1 MTDKF
6 PPEQEGSDGQPPPE
20 PAGAKPD
27 TSELTDDL
35 PTTAGVG
42 QVPVA
47 RTGWVAPLALILA
60 VGGGGL
66 SAYTWY
72 ATHVA
77 GQLEIGRELGRVDG
91 VARDVDRLTTHQ
103 IEASEA
109 VATLRRQ
116 GEDGQRILRAEI
128 DTAGSKL
135 RTELQALAEAQATER
150 TQRQKELESLADIVA
165 KTRSEMGVARDDWLL
180 QEVAHLL
187 LLANQRLA
195 LTGDVVLAQKALA
208 LADDRLK
215 ALAGPQILKIRRAL
229 SEEQAHLGQIT
240 PVDVAG
246 MSLVLTALAQSVG
259 DLPLKGDSDRPQWPD
274 SGDSAQNGA
283 PDKSADDADGES
295 AVRTFSRKVL
305 ADLGDLVRVRRVD
318 ETRPPQLDTAAR
330 FLAYE
335 NLRLQLVGAQWALLR
350 REAGVFQ
357 ENLKQA
363 RLWLGDYFQ
372 TDTAVQHFEA
382 QIAELQ
388 QVKVALN
395 FPDIS
400 GSLALL
406 RAEIQRRDSI
416 Q

>member
-1 MTDKF
+1 VTDKF
-6 PPEQEGSDGQPPPE
+6 PPEQEGSDAQPPAE
-20 PAGAKPD
+20 PIDAKSD
-27 TSELTDDL
+27 ASELADDS
-35 PTTAGVG
+35 PTTSGVG
-42 QVPVA
+42 QIRVA
-47 RTGWVAPLALILA
+47 RMGWVAPLALILA
-60 VGGGGL
+60 VGGAAL

-77 GQLEIGRELGRVDG
+77 GQLEIGRELGRLDG
-91 VARDVDRLTTHQ
+91 VARDVDRLVTHQ
-103 IEASEA
+103 GQVREA

-116 GEDGQRILRAEI
+116 GEDDRNALR
-128 DTAGSKL
+128 S
-135 RTELQALAEAQATER
+135 ELQALTQAQAAER
-150 TQRQKELESLADIVA
+150 AQRQKELESLAGIVA
-165 KTRSEMGVARDDWLL
+165 KNRSEMGVARDDWLL

-215 ALAGPQILKIRRAL
+215 ALAGPQILKIRRVL
-229 SEEQAHLGQIT
+229 SQEQEHLGQMT

-246 MSLVLTALAQSVG
+246 ISLVLAALAESVG
-259 DLPLKGDSDRPQWPD
+259 DLPLKGDSDRPQWSD
-274 SGDSAQNGA
+274 SGDSAQSSV
-283 PDKSADDADGES
+283 PDKPADDADSES
-295 AVRTFSRKVL
+295 AVRAFSRKVL
-305 ADLGDLVRVRRVD
+305 SDLGDLVRVRRVD
-318 ETRPPQLDTAAR
+318 ETRPPKLDTAAR

-335 NLRLQLVGAQWALLR
+335 NLRLQLVGAQLALLR
-350 REAGVFQ
+350 RDAGVFQ

-363 RLWLGDYFQ
+363 RIWLGDYFE
-372 TDTAVQHFEA
+372 TGTPVQHFDT
-382 QIAELQ
+382 QVAELQ
-388 QVKVALN
+388 QSKVALS

>member
-6 PPEQEGSDGQPPPE
+6 PPEQEGSDAQPPAE
-20 PAGAKPD
+20 PIDAKSD
-27 TSELTDDL
+27 ASELADDS
-35 PTTAGVG
+35 PTTSGVG
-42 QVPVA
+42 QIPVA
-47 RTGWVAPLALILA
+47 HTGWVAPLALILA
-60 VGGGGL
+60 VGGGAL

-77 GQLEIGRELGRVDG
+77 GQLEIGRELGRLDG
-91 VARDVDRLTTHQ
+91 VARDVDRLVTHQ
-103 IEASEA
+103 SQVSEA

-116 GEDGQRILRAEI
+116 GEDDRNALR
-128 DTAGSKL
+128 S
-135 RTELQALAEAQATER
+135 ELQALTQAQAAER
-150 TQRQKELESLADIVA
+150 AQRQKELESLAGIVA
-165 KTRSEMGVARDDWLL
+165 KNRSEMGVARDDWLL

-215 ALAGPQILKIRRAL
+215 ALAGPQILKIRRVL
-229 SEEQAHLGQIT
+229 SQEQEHLGQMT

-246 MSLVLTALAQSVG
+246 ISLVLAALAESVG
-259 DLPLKGDSDRPQWPD
+259 DLPLKGDSDRPQWSD
-274 SGDSAQNGA
+274 SGDSAQSSV
-283 PDKSADDADGES
+283 PDKPADDADSES
-295 AVRTFSRKVL
+295 AVRAFSRKVL
-305 ADLGDLVRVRRVD
+305 SDLGGLVRVRRVD
-318 ETRPPQLDTAAR
+318 ETRPPKLDTAAR

-335 NLRLQLVGAQWALLR
+335 NLRLQLVGAQLALLR
-350 REAGVFQ
+350 RDAGVFQ

-363 RLWLGDYFQ
+363 RIWLGDYFE
-372 TDTAVQHFEA
+372 TGTPVQHFDT
-382 QIAELQ
+382 QVAELQ
-388 QVKVALN
+388 QSKVALS

>member
-6 PPEQEGSDGQPPPE
+6 PPEQEGSDAQPPAE
-20 PAGAKPD
+20 PIDAKSD
-27 TSELTDDL
+27 ASELADDS
-35 PTTAGVG
+35 PTTSGVG

-47 RTGWVAPLALILA
+47 RMGWVAPLALILA
-60 VGGGGL
+60 VGGGAL

-77 GQLEIGRELGRVDG
+77 GQLEIGRELGRLDG
-91 VARDVDRLTTHQ
+91 VARDVDRLVTHQ
-103 IEASEA
+103 SQVSEA

-116 GEDGQRILRAEI
+116 GEDDRNALRS
-128 DTAGSKL
+128 D
-135 RTELQALAEAQATER
+135 LQALTQAQATER
-150 TQRQKELESLADIVA
+150 AQRQKELESLAGIVA
-165 KTRSEMGVARDDWLL
+165 KNRSEMGVARDDWLL

-215 ALAGPQILKIRRAL
+215 ALAGPQILKIRRVL
-229 SEEQAHLGQIT
+229 SQEQEHLGQMT

-246 MSLVLTALAQSVG
+246 ISLVLAALAESVG
-259 DLPLKGDSDRPQWPD
+259 DLPLKGDSDRPQWSD
-274 SGDSAQNGA
+274 SGDSAQSSV
-283 PDKSADDADGES
+283 PDKPADDADGES
-295 AVRTFSRKVL
+295 AVRAFSRKVL
-305 ADLGDLVRVRRVD
+305 SDLGDLVRVRRVD
-318 ETRPPQLDTAAR
+318 ETRPPKLDTAAR

-335 NLRLQLVGAQWALLR
+335 NLRLQLVGAQLALLR
-350 REAGVFQ
+350 RDAGIFQ

-363 RLWLGDYFQ
+363 RIWLGDYFE
-372 TDTAVQHFEA
+372 TGTPVQHFDT
-382 QIAELQ
+382 QVAELQ
-388 QVKVALN
+388 QAKVALS

-400 GSLALL
+400 GSLTLL

>member
-6 PPEQEGSDGQPPPE
+6 PPEQEGSDAQPPAE
-20 PAGAKPD
+20 PIDAKPGA
-27 TSELTDDL
+27 SELADDS
-35 PTTAGVG
+35 PTTSAVG

-47 RTGWVAPLALILA
+47 RMGWVAPLALILA
-60 VGGGGL
+60 VGGGAL

-77 GQLEIGRELGRVDG
+77 GQLEIGRELGRLDG
-91 VARDVDRLTTHQ
+91 VARDVDRLVTHQ
-103 IEASEA
+103 IEVSEA

-116 GEDGQRILRAEI
+116 GEDDRHALR
-128 DTAGSKL
+128 S
-135 RTELQALAEAQATER
+135 ELQVLTQAQATER
-150 TQRQKELESLADIVA
+150 AQRQKELESLAGLVA
-165 KTRSEMGVARDDWLL
+165 KNRSEMGVARDDWLL

-215 ALAGPQILKIRRAL
+215 ALAGPQILKIRRVLAQ
-229 SEEQAHLGQIT
+229 EQEHLGQMT

-246 MSLVLTALAQSVG
+246 ISLVLAALAESVG
-259 DLPLKGDSDRPQWPD
+259 DLPLKGDSDRPQWSD
-274 SGDSAQNGA
+274 SGDSAQSSV
-283 PDKSADDADGES
+283 PDKPADDADGES
-295 AVRTFSRKVL
+295 AVRAFSRKVL
-305 ADLGDLVRVRRVD
+305 SDLGDLVRVRRVD
-318 ETRPPQLDTAAR
+318 ETRPPKLDTAAR

-335 NLRLQLVGAQWALLR
+335 NLRLQLVGAQLALLR
-350 REAGVFQ
+350 RDAGVFQ

-363 RLWLGDYFQ
+363 RIWLGDYFE
-372 TDTAVQHFEA
+372 TGTPVQHFDT
-382 QIAELQ
+382 QVAELQ
-388 QVKVALN
+388 QAKVALS

-400 GSLALL
+400 GSLPLL
-406 RAEIQRRDSI
+406 RSEIQRRDSI

>member
-6 PPEQEGSDGQPPPE
+6 PPEQEGSDAQPPAE
-20 PAGAKPD
+20 PIDAKSD
-27 TSELTDDL
+27 ASELADDS
-35 PTTAGVG
+35 PTTSGVG
-42 QVPVA
+42 QIPVA
-47 RTGWVAPLALILA
+47 HTGWVAPLALILA
-60 VGGGGL
+60 VSGGAL

-77 GQLEIGRELGRVDG
+77 GQLEIGRELGRLDG
-91 VARDVDRLTTHQ
+91 VARDVDRLVTHQ
-103 IEASEA
+103 SQVSEA

-116 GEDGQRILRAEI
+116 GEDDRNALR
-128 DTAGSKL
+128 S
-135 RTELQALAEAQATER
+135 ELQALTQAQAAER
-150 TQRQKELESLADIVA
+150 AQRQKELESLAGIVA
-165 KTRSEMGVARDDWLL
+165 KNRSEMGVARDDWLL

-215 ALAGPQILKIRRAL
+215 ALAGPQILKIRRVL
-229 SEEQAHLGQIT
+229 SQEQEHLGQMT

-246 MSLVLTALAQSVG
+246 ISLVLAALAESVG
-259 DLPLKGDSDRPQWPD
+259 DLPLKGDSDRPQWSD
-274 SGDSAQNGA
+274 SGDSAQSSV
-283 PDKSADDADGES
+283 PDKPADDADSES
-295 AVRTFSRKVL
+295 AVRAFSRKVL
-305 ADLGDLVRVRRVD
+305 SDLGDLVRVRRVD
-318 ETRPPQLDTAAR
+318 ETRPPKLDTAAR

-335 NLRLQLVGAQWALLR
+335 NLRLQLVGAQLALLR
-350 REAGVFQ
+350 RDAGVFQ

-363 RLWLGDYFQ
+363 RIWLSDYFE
-372 TDTAVQHFEA
+372 TGTPVQHFDT
-382 QIAELQ
+382 QVAELQ
-388 QVKVALN
+388 QAKVALS

-400 GSLALL
+400 GSLTLL

>member
-6 PPEQEGSDGQPPPE
+6 PPEQEGSDAQPPAE
-20 PAGAKPD
+20 PIDAKSD
-27 TSELTDDL
+27 ASELADDS
-35 PTTAGVG
+35 PTTSGVG

-47 RTGWVAPLALILA
+47 HTGWVAPLALILA
-60 VGGGGL
+60 VGGGAL

-77 GQLEIGRELGRVDG
+77 GQLEIGRELGRLDG
-91 VARDVDRLTTHQ
+91 VARDVDRLVTHQ
-103 IEASEA
+103 IQVSEA

-116 GEDGQRILRAEI
+116 GEDDRNALRS
-128 DTAGSKL
+128 D
-135 RTELQALAEAQATER
+135 LQALTQAQATER
-150 TQRQKELESLADIVA
+150 AQRQKELESLAGIVA
-165 KTRSEMGVARDDWLL
+165 KNRSEMGVARDDWLL

-215 ALAGPQILKIRRAL
+215 ALAGPQILKIRRVL
-229 SEEQAHLGQIT
+229 SQEQEHLGQMM

-246 MSLVLTALAQSVG
+246 ISLVLAALAESVG
-259 DLPLKGDSDRPQWPD
+259 DLPLKGDSDRPQWSD
-274 SGDSAQNGA
+274 SGDSAQSSV
-283 PDKSADDADGES
+283 PDKPADDADGES
-295 AVRTFSRKVL
+295 AVRAFSRKVL
-305 ADLGDLVRVRRVD
+305 SDLGDLVRVRRVD
-318 ETRPPQLDTAAR
+318 ETRPPKLDTAAR

-335 NLRLQLVGAQWALLR
+335 NLRLQLVGAQLALLR
-350 REAGVFQ
+350 RDAGVFQ

-363 RLWLGDYFQ
+363 RLWLGDYFDPG
-372 TDTAVQHFEA
+372 TPVQHFDT
-382 QIAELQ
+382 QVAELQ
-388 QVKVALN
+388 QAKVALS

-400 GSLALL
+400 GSLTLL

>member
-6 PPEQEGSDGQPPPE
+6 PPEQEGSDAQPPAE
-20 PAGAKPD
+20 PIDAKSD
-27 TSELTDDL
+27 ASELADDS
-35 PTTAGVG
+35 PTTSGVG
-42 QVPVA
+42 QIPVA
-47 RTGWVAPLALILA
+47 RMGWVAPLALILA
-60 VGGGGL
+60 VGGGAL

-77 GQLEIGRELGRVDG
+77 GQLEIGRELGRLDG
-91 VARDVDRLTTHQ
+91 VARDVDRLVTHQ
-103 IEASEA
+103 SQVSEA

-116 GEDGQRILRAEI
+116 GEDDRNALR
-128 DTAGSKL
+128 S
-135 RTELQALAEAQATER
+135 ELQALTQAQAAER
-150 TQRQKELESLADIVA
+150 AQRQKELESLAGIVA
-165 KTRSEMGVARDDWLL
+165 KNRSEMGVARDDWLL

-215 ALAGPQILKIRRAL
+215 ALAGPQILKIRRVL
-229 SEEQAHLGQIT
+229 SQEQEHLGQMT

-246 MSLVLTALAQSVG
+246 ISLVLAALAESVG
-259 DLPLKGDSDRPQWPD
+259 DLPLKGDSDRPQWSD
-274 SGDSAQNGA
+274 SGDSAQSSV
-283 PDKSADDADGES
+283 PDKPADDADGES
-295 AVRTFSRKVL
+295 AVRAFSRKVL
-305 ADLGDLVRVRRVD
+305 SDLGDLVRVRRVD
-318 ETRPPQLDTAAR
+318 ETRPPKLDTAAR

-335 NLRLQLVGAQWALLR
+335 NLRLQLVGAQLALLR
-350 REAGVFQ
+350 RDAGVFQ

-363 RLWLGDYFQ
+363 RIWLGDYFE
-372 TDTAVQHFEA
+372 TGTPVQHFDT
-382 QIAELQ
+382 QVAELQ
-388 QVKVALN
+388 QAKVALS

>member
-6 PPEQEGSDGQPPPE
+6 PPEQEGSDAQPPAE
-20 PAGAKPD
+20 PIDAKSD
-27 TSELTDDL
+27 ASELADDS
-35 PTTAGVG
+35 PTTSGVG
-42 QVPVA
+42 QIPVA
-47 RTGWVAPLALILA
+47 HTGWVAPLALILA
-60 VGGGGL
+60 VGGGAL

-77 GQLEIGRELGRVDG
+77 GQLEIGRELGRLDG
-91 VARDVDRLTTHQ
+91 VARDVDRLVTHQ
-103 IEASEA
+103 SQVSEA

-116 GEDGQRILRAEI
+116 GEDDRNALR
-128 DTAGSKL
+128 S
-135 RTELQALAEAQATER
+135 ELQALTQAQAAER
-150 TQRQKELESLADIVA
+150 AQRQKELESLAGIVA
-165 KTRSEMGVARDDWLL
+165 KNRSEMGVARDDWLL

-215 ALAGPQILKIRRAL
+215 ALAGPQILKIRRVL
-229 SEEQAHLGQIT
+229 SQEQEHLGQMT

-246 MSLVLTALAQSVG
+246 ISLVLAALAESVG
-259 DLPLKGDSDRPQWPD
+259 DLPLKGDSDRPQWSD
-274 SGDSAQNGA
+274 SDDSAQNGA

-305 ADLGDLVRVRRVD
+305 SDLGDLVRVRRVD
-318 ETRPPQLDTAAR
+318 ETRPPKLDTAAR

-335 NLRLQLVGAQWALLR
+335 NLRLQLVGAQLALLR
-350 REAGVFQ
+350 RDAGVFQ

-363 RLWLGDYFQ
+363 RIWLSDYFDPG
-372 TDTAVQHFEA
+372 TPLQHFDT
-382 QIAELQ
+382 QVAELQ
-388 QVKVALN
+388 QAKVALS

-400 GSLALL
+400 GSLTLL

>member
-6 PPEQEGSDGQPPPE
+6 PPEQEGSDAQPPAE
-20 PAGAKPD
+20 PIDAKSD
-27 TSELTDDL
+27 ASELADDS
-35 PTTAGVG
+35 PTTSGVG
-42 QVPVA
+42 QIPVA
-47 RTGWVAPLALILA
+47 HTGWVAPLALILA
-60 VGGGGL
+60 VGGGAL

-77 GQLEIGRELGRVDG
+77 GQLEIGRELGRLDG
-91 VARDVDRLTTHQ
+91 VARDVDRLVTHQ
-103 IEASEA
+103 SQVSEA

-116 GEDGQRILRAEI
+116 GEDDRNALR
-128 DTAGSKL
+128 S
-135 RTELQALAEAQATER
+135 ELQALTQAQAAER
-150 TQRQKELESLADIVA
+150 AQRQKELESLAGIVA
-165 KTRSEMGVARDDWLL
+165 KNRSEMGVARDDWLL

-215 ALAGPQILKIRRAL
+215 ALAGPQILKIRRVL
-229 SEEQAHLGQIT
+229 SQEQEHLGQMT

-246 MSLVLTALAQSVG
+246 ISLVLAALAESVG
-259 DLPLKGDSDRPQWPD
+259 DLPLKGDSDRPQWSD
-274 SGDSAQNGA
+274 SDDSAQNGA
-283 PDKSADDADGES
+283 PDKPADDADGES
-295 AVRTFSRKVL
+295 AVRAFSRKVL
-305 ADLGDLVRVRRVD
+305 SDLGDLVRVRRVD
-318 ETRPPQLDTAAR
+318 ETRPPKLDTAAR

-335 NLRLQLVGAQWALLR
+335 NLRLQLVGAQLALLR
-350 REAGVFQ
+350 RDAGVFQ

-363 RLWLGDYFQ
+363 RIWLGDYFE
-372 TDTAVQHFEA
+372 TGTPVQHFDT
-382 QIAELQ
+382 QVAELQ
-388 QVKVALN
+388 QSKVALS

>member
-6 PPEQEGSDGQPPPE
+6 PPEQEGSDAQPPAE
-20 PAGAKPD
+20 PIDAKSD
-27 TSELTDDL
+27 ASELADDS
-35 PTTAGVG
+35 PTTSGVG

-47 RTGWVAPLALILA
+47 RMGWVAPLALILA
-60 VGGGGL
+60 VGGAAL

-77 GQLEIGRELGRVDG
+77 GQLEIGRELGRLDG
-91 VARDVDRLTTHQ
+91 VARDVDRLVTHQ
-103 IEASEA
+103 SQVSEA

-116 GEDGQRILRAEI
+116 GEDDRNALR
-128 DTAGSKL
+128 S
-135 RTELQALAEAQATER
+135 ELQALTQAQAAER
-150 TQRQKELESLADIVA
+150 AQRQKELESLAGIVA
-165 KTRSEMGVARDDWLL
+165 KNRSEMGVARDDWLL

-215 ALAGPQILKIRRAL
+215 ALAGPQILKIRRVL
-229 SEEQAHLGQIT
+229 SQEQEHLGQMT

-246 MSLVLTALAQSVG
+246 ISLVLAALAESVG
-259 DLPLKGDSDRPQWPD
+259 DLPLKGDSDRPQWSD
-274 SGDSAQNGA
+274 SGDSAQSSV
-283 PDKSADDADGES
+283 PDKPADDADSES
-295 AVRTFSRKVL
+295 AVRAFSRKVL
-305 ADLGDLVRVRRVD
+305 SDLGDLVRVRRVD
-318 ETRPPQLDTAAR
+318 ETRPPKLDTAAR

-335 NLRLQLVGAQWALLR
+335 NLRLQLVGAQLALLR
-350 REAGVFQ
+350 RDAGVFQ

-363 RLWLGDYFQ
+363 RIWLGDYFE
-372 TDTAVQHFEA
+372 TGTPVQHFDT
-382 QIAELQ
+382 QVAELQ
-388 QVKVALN
+388 QSKVALS

>member
-6 PPEQEGSDGQPPPE
+6 PPEQEGSDAQPPAE
-20 PAGAKPD
+20 PIDAKSD
-27 TSELTDDL
+27 ASELADDS
-35 PTTAGVG
+35 PTTSGVG
-42 QVPVA
+42 QIPVA
-47 RTGWVAPLALILA
+47 HTGWVAPLALILA
-60 VGGGGL
+60 VGGAAL

-77 GQLEIGRELGRVDG
+77 GQLEIGRELGRLDG
-91 VARDVDRLTTHQ
+91 VARDVDRLVTHQ
-103 IEASEA
+103 SQVSEA

-116 GEDGQRILRAEI
+116 GEDDRNALR
-128 DTAGSKL
+128 S
-135 RTELQALAEAQATER
+135 ELQALTQAQAAER
-150 TQRQKELESLADIVA
+150 AQRQKELESLAGIVA
-165 KTRSEMGVARDDWLL
+165 KNRSEMGVARDDWLL

-215 ALAGPQILKIRRAL
+215 ALAGPQILKIRRVL
-229 SEEQAHLGQIT
+229 SQEQEHLGQMT

-246 MSLVLTALAQSVG
+246 ISLVLAALAESVG
-259 DLPLKGDSDRPQWPD
+259 DLPLKGDSDRPQWSD
-274 SGDSAQNGA
+274 SGDSAQSSV
-283 PDKSADDADGES
+283 PDKPADDADSES
-295 AVRTFSRKVL
+295 AVRAFSRKVL
-305 ADLGDLVRVRRVD
+305 SDLGDLVRVRRVD
-318 ETRPPQLDTAAR
+318 ETRPPKLDTAAR

-335 NLRLQLVGAQWALLR
+335 NLRLQLVGAQLALLR
-350 REAGVFQ
+350 RDAGVFQ

-363 RLWLGDYFQ
+363 RIWLGDYFE
-372 TDTAVQHFEA
+372 TGTPVQHFDT
-382 QIAELQ
+382 QVAELQ
-388 QVKVALN
+388 QAKVALS

-400 GSLALL
+400 GSLTLL

>member
-1 MTDKF
+1 VTDKF
-6 PPEQEGSDGQPPPE
+6 PPEQEGSDAQPPAE
-20 PAGAKPD
+20 PIDAKSD
-27 TSELTDDL
+27 ASELADDS
-35 PTTAGVG
+35 PTTSGVG
-42 QVPVA
+42 QIPVA
-47 RTGWVAPLALILA
+47 HTGWVAPLALILA
-60 VGGGGL
+60 VGGGAL

-77 GQLEIGRELGRVDG
+77 GQLEIGRELGRLDG
-91 VARDVDRLTTHQ
+91 VARDVDRLVTHQ
-103 IEASEA
+103 SQVSEA

-116 GEDGQRILRAEI
+116 GEDDRNALR
-128 DTAGSKL
+128 S
-135 RTELQALAEAQATER
+135 ELQALTQAQAAER
-150 TQRQKELESLADIVA
+150 AQRQKELESLAGIVA
-165 KTRSEMGVARDDWLL
+165 KNRSEMGVARDDWLL

-215 ALAGPQILKIRRAL
+215 ALAGPQILKIRRVL
-229 SEEQAHLGQIT
+229 SQEQEHLGQMT

-246 MSLVLTALAQSVG
+246 ISLVLAALAESVG
-259 DLPLKGDSDRPQWPD
+259 DLPLKGDSDRPQWSD
-274 SGDSAQNGA
+274 SGDSAQSSV
-283 PDKSADDADGES
+283 PDKPADDADSES
-295 AVRTFSRKVL
+295 AVRAFSRKVL
-305 ADLGDLVRVRRVD
+305 SDLGDLVRVRRVD
-318 ETRPPQLDTAAR
+318 ETRPPKLDTAAR

-335 NLRLQLVGAQWALLR
+335 NLRLQLVGAQLALLR
-350 REAGVFQ
+350 RDAGVFQ

-363 RLWLGDYFQ
+363 RIWLGDYFE
-372 TDTAVQHFEA
+372 TGTPVQHFDT
-382 QIAELQ
+382 QVAELQ
-388 QVKVALN
+388 QSKVALS

>member
-6 PPEQEGSDGQPPPE
+6 PPEQEGPDAKPSAE
-20 PAGAKPD
+20 PIDAKPD
-27 TSELTDDL
+27 ASELADDSSKN
-35 PTTAGVG
+35 TRVG
-42 QVPVA
+42 QVLVA

-60 VGGGGL
+60 VGGGAL

-77 GQLEIGRELGRVDG
+77 GQLEIGRELGRLDG
-91 VARDVDRLTTHQ
+91 VARDVDRLVTHQ
-103 IEASEA
+103 SEVSEA
-109 VATLRRQ
+109 LTTLRRQ
-116 GEDGQRILRAEI
+116 GEDDQRTLRVEI
-128 DTAGSKL
+128 DAAGSKL
-135 RTELQALAEAQATER
+135 RTELQALAQAQTTER
-150 TQRQKELESLADIVA
+150 TQRQQELESLADIVA
-165 KTRSEMGVARDDWLL
+165 KTRSEMGLVRDDWLL

-208 LADDRLK
+208 LADDHLQ
-215 ALAGPQILKIRRAL
+215 ALAGPQILKIRRSL
-229 SEEQAHLGQIT
+229 SEEQAHLGKMM

-246 MSLVLTALAQSVG
+246 RSLVLTTLAASVG

-274 SGDSAQNGA
+274 PGDSAQNGA
-283 PDKSADDADGES
+283 PDKSPDDPDSES
-295 AVRTFSRKVL
+295 VVRTFSRKVL
-305 ADLGDLVRVRRVD
+305 SDLGDLVRVRRVD
-318 ETRPPQLDTAAR
+318 ETRSPKLDTAAR

-335 NLRLQLVGAQWALLR
+335 NLRLQLVGAQLALLR
-350 REAGVFQ
+350 RDAGVFQ

-363 RLWLGDYFQ
+363 RIWLGDYF
-372 TDTAVQHFEA
+372 DPGALVQHFDA
-382 QIAELQ
+382 QVAELQ
-388 QVKVALN
+388 QAKVALS
-395 FPDIS
+395 FPEIS

>member
-6 PPEQEGSDGQPPPE
+6 PPEQEGSDAQPPAE
-20 PAGAKPD
+20 PIDAKSD
-27 TSELTDDL
+27 ASELADDS
-35 PTTAGVG
+35 PTTSGVG

-47 RTGWVAPLALILA
+47 RMGWVAPLALILA
-60 VGGGGL
+60 VGGAAL

-77 GQLEIGRELGRVDG
+77 GQLEIGRELGRLDG
-91 VARDVDRLTTHQ
+91 VARDVDRLVTHQ
-103 IEASEA
+103 SQVSEA

-116 GEDGQRILRAEI
+116 GEDDRNALR
-128 DTAGSKL
+128 S
-135 RTELQALAEAQATER
+135 ELQALTQAQAAER
-150 TQRQKELESLADIVA
+150 AQRQKELESLAGIVA
-165 KTRSEMGVARDDWLL
+165 KNRSEMGVARDDWLL

-215 ALAGPQILKIRRAL
+215 ALAGPQILKIRRVL
-229 SEEQAHLGQIT
+229 SQEQEHLGQMT

-246 MSLVLTALAQSVG
+246 ISLVLAALAESVG
-259 DLPLKGDSDRPQWPD
+259 NLPLKGDSDRPQWSD
-274 SGDSAQNGA
+274 SGDSAQSSV
-283 PDKSADDADGES
+283 PDKPADDADGES
-295 AVRTFSRKVL
+295 AVRAFSRKVL
-305 ADLGDLVRVRRVD
+305 SDLGDLVRVRRVD
-318 ETRPPQLDTAAR
+318 ETRPPKLDTAAR

-335 NLRLQLVGAQWALLR
+335 NLRLQLVGAQLALLR
-350 REAGVFQ
+350 RDAGVFQ

-363 RLWLGDYFQ
+363 RIWLGDYFE
-372 TDTAVQHFEA
+372 TGTPVQHFDT
-382 QIAELQ
+382 QVAELQ
-388 QVKVALN
+388 QSKVALS

>member
-6 PPEQEGSDGQPPPE
+6 PPEQEGSDAQPPAE
-20 PAGAKPD
+20 PIDAKSD
-27 TSELTDDL
+27 ASELADDS
-35 PTTAGVG
+35 PTTSGVG
-42 QVPVA
+42 QIPVA
-47 RTGWVAPLALILA
+47 HTGWVAPLALILA
-60 VGGGGL
+60 VGGGAL

-77 GQLEIGRELGRVDG
+77 GQLEIGRELGRLDG
-91 VARDVDRLTTHQ
+91 VARDVDRLVTHQ
-103 IEASEA
+103 SQVSEA

-116 GEDGQRILRAEI
+116 GEDDRNALR
-128 DTAGSKL
+128 S
-135 RTELQALAEAQATER
+135 ELQALTQAQAAER
-150 TQRQKELESLADIVA
+150 AQRQKELESLAGIVA
-165 KTRSEMGVARDDWLL
+165 KNRSEMGVARDDWLL

-215 ALAGPQILKIRRAL
+215 ALAGPQILKIRRVL
-229 SEEQAHLGQIT
+229 SQEQEHLGQMT

-246 MSLVLTALAQSVG
+246 ISLVLAALAESVG
-259 DLPLKGDSDRPQWPD
+259 DLPLKGDSDRPQWPG
-274 SGDSAQNGA
+274 SVDSAQNGA

-305 ADLGDLVRVRRVD
+305 SDLGDLVRVRRVD
-318 ETRPPQLDTAAR
+318 ETRPPKLDTAAR

-335 NLRLQLVGAQWALLR
+335 NLRLQLVGAQLALLR
-350 REAGVFQ
+350 RDAGVFQ

-363 RLWLGDYFQ
+363 RIWLGDYFE
-372 TDTAVQHFEA
+372 TGTPVQHFDT
-382 QIAELQ
+382 QVAELQ
-388 QVKVALN
+388 QAKVALS

>member
-6 PPEQEGSDGQPPPE
+6 PPEQEGSDAQPPAE
-20 PAGAKPD
+20 PIDAKSD
-27 TSELTDDL
+27 ASELADDS
-35 PTTAGVG
+35 PTTSGVG
-42 QVPVA
+42 QIPVA
-47 RTGWVAPLALILA
+47 HTGWVAPLALILA
-60 VGGGGL
+60 VGGGAL

-77 GQLEIGRELGRVDG
+77 GQLEIGRELGRLDG
-91 VARDVDRLTTHQ
+91 VARDVDRLVTHQ
-103 IEASEA
+103 SQVSEA

-116 GEDGQRILRAEI
+116 GEDDRNALR
-128 DTAGSKL
+128 S
-135 RTELQALAEAQATER
+135 ELQALTQAQAAER
-150 TQRQKELESLADIVA
+150 AQRQKELESLAGIVA
-165 KTRSEMGVARDDWLL
+165 KNRSEMGVARDDWLL

-215 ALAGPQILKIRRAL
+215 ALAGPQILKIRRVL
-229 SEEQAHLGQIT
+229 SQEQEHLGQMT

-246 MSLVLTALAQSVG
+246 ISLVLAALAESVG
-259 DLPLKGDSDRPQWPD
+259 DLPLKGDSDRPQWSD
-274 SGDSAQNGA
+274 SGDSAQSSV
-283 PDKSADDADGES
+283 PDKPADDADSES
-295 AVRTFSRKVL
+295 AVRAFSRKVL
-305 ADLGDLVRVRRVD
+305 SDLGDLVRVRRVD
-318 ETRPPQLDTAAR
+318 ETRPPKLDTAAR

-335 NLRLQLVGAQWALLR
+335 NLRLQLVGAQLALLR
-350 REAGVFQ
+350 RDAGVFQ

-363 RLWLGDYFQ
+363 RIWLSDYFE
-372 TDTAVQHFEA
+372 TGTSVQHFDT
-382 QIAELQ
+382 QVAELQ
-388 QVKVALN
+388 QSKVALS

>member
-1 MTDKF
+1 VTDKF
-6 PPEQEGSDGQPPPE
+6 PPEQEGSDAQPPAE
-20 PAGAKPD
+20 PIDAKSD
-27 TSELTDDL
+27 ASELADDS
-35 PTTAGVG
+35 PTTSGVG
-42 QVPVA
+42 QIPVA
-47 RTGWVAPLALILA
+47 HTGWVAPLALILA
-60 VGGGGL
+60 VGGGAL

-77 GQLEIGRELGRVDG
+77 GQLEIGRELGRLDG
-91 VARDVDRLTTHQ
+91 VARDVDRLVTHQ
-103 IEASEA
+103 SQVSEA

-116 GEDGQRILRAEI
+116 GEDDRNALR
-128 DTAGSKL
+128 S
-135 RTELQALAEAQATER
+135 ELQALTQAQAAER
-150 TQRQKELESLADIVA
+150 AQRQKELESLAGIVA
-165 KTRSEMGVARDDWLL
+165 KNRSEMGVARDDWLL

-215 ALAGPQILKIRRAL
+215 ALAGPQILKIRRVL
-229 SEEQAHLGQIT
+229 SQEQEHLGQMT

-246 MSLVLTALAQSVG
+246 ISLVLAALAESVG
-259 DLPLKGDSDRPQWPD
+259 DLPLKGDSDRPQWSD
-274 SGDSAQNGA
+274 SGDSAQSSV
-283 PDKSADDADGES
+283 PDKPADDADSES
-295 AVRTFSRKVL
+295 AVRAFSRKVL
-305 ADLGDLVRVRRVD
+305 SDLGDLVRVRRVD
-318 ETRPPQLDTAAR
+318 ETRPPKLDTAAR

-335 NLRLQLVGAQWALLR
+335 NLRLQLVGAQLALLR
-350 REAGVFQ
+350 RDAGVFQ

-363 RLWLGDYFQ
+363 RIWLGDYFE
-372 TDTAVQHFEA
+372 TGTPVQHFDT
-382 QIAELQ
+382 QVAELQ
-388 QVKVALN
+388 QAKVALS

>member
-6 PPEQEGSDGQPPPE
+6 PPEQEGSDAQPPAE
-20 PAGAKPD
+20 PIDAKSD
-27 TSELTDDL
+27 ASELADDS
-35 PTTAGVG
+35 PTTSGVG
-42 QVPVA
+42 QIPVA
-47 RTGWVAPLALILA
+47 HTGWVAPLALILA
-60 VGGGGL
+60 VGGGAL

-77 GQLEIGRELGRVDG
+77 GQLEIGRELGRLDG
-91 VARDVDRLTTHQ
+91 VARDVDRLVTHQ
-103 IEASEA
+103 IEVSEA

-116 GEDGQRILRAEI
+116 GEDDRNALRS
-128 DTAGSKL
+128 D
-135 RTELQALAEAQATER
+135 LQALTQAQATER
-150 TQRQKELESLADIVA
+150 AQRQKELESLAGIVA
-165 KTRSEMGVARDDWLL
+165 KNRSEMGVARDDWLL

-215 ALAGPQILKIRRAL
+215 ALAGPQILKIRRVLAQ
-229 SEEQAHLGQIT
+229 EQEHLGQMT

-246 MSLVLTALAQSVG
+246 ISLVLAALAESVG
-259 DLPLKGDSDRPQWPD
+259 DLPLKGDSDRPQWSD
-274 SGDSAQNGA
+274 SGDSAQSSV
-283 PDKSADDADGES
+283 PDKPADDADGES
-295 AVRTFSRKVL
+295 AVRAFSRKVL
-305 ADLGDLVRVRRVD
+305 SDLGDLVRVRRVD
-318 ETRPPQLDTAAR
+318 ETRPPKLDTAAR

-335 NLRLQLVGAQWALLR
+335 NLRLQLVGAQLALLR
-350 REAGVFQ
+350 RDAGVFQ

-363 RLWLGDYFQ
+363 RIWLGDYFDPG
-372 TDTAVQHFEA
+372 TPVQHFDT
-382 QIAELQ
+382 QVAELQ
-388 QVKVALN
+388 QAKVALS

-400 GSLALL
+400 GSLTLL

>member
-6 PPEQEGSDGQPPPE
+6 SPEQEGSDAQPPAE
-20 PAGAKPD
+20 PIDAKSD
-27 TSELTDDL
+27 ASELADDS
-35 PTTAGVG
+35 PTTSGVG
-42 QVPVA
+42 QIPVA
-47 RTGWVAPLALILA
+47 HTGWVAPLALILA
-60 VGGGGL
+60 VGGGAL

-77 GQLEIGRELGRVDG
+77 GQLEIGRELGRLDG
-91 VARDVDRLTTHQ
+91 VARDVDRLVTHQ
-103 IEASEA
+103 SQVSEA

-116 GEDGQRILRAEI
+116 GEDDRNALR
-128 DTAGSKL
+128 S
-135 RTELQALAEAQATER
+135 ELQALTQAQATER
-150 TQRQKELESLADIVA
+150 AQRQKELESLAGIVA
-165 KTRSEMGVARDDWLL
+165 KNRSEMGVARDDWLL

-215 ALAGPQILKIRRAL
+215 ALAGPQILKIRRVL
-229 SEEQAHLGQIT
+229 SQEQEHLGQMT

-246 MSLVLTALAQSVG
+246 ISLVLAALAESVG
-259 DLPLKGDSDRPQWPD
+259 DLPLKGDSDRPQWSD
-274 SGDSAQNGA
+274 SGDSAQSSV
-283 PDKSADDADGES
+283 PDKPADDADSES
-295 AVRTFSRKVL
+295 AVRAFSRKVL
-305 ADLGDLVRVRRVD
+305 SDLGDLVRVRRVD
-318 ETRPPQLDTAAR
+318 ETRPPKLDTAAR

-335 NLRLQLVGAQWALLR
+335 NLRLQLVGAQLALLR
-350 REAGVFQ
+350 RDAGVFQ

-363 RLWLGDYFQ
+363 RIWLGDYFE
-372 TDTAVQHFEA
+372 TGTSVQHFDT
-382 QIAELQ
+382 QVAELQ
-388 QVKVALN
+388 QSKVALS

>member
-6 PPEQEGSDGQPPPE
+6 PPEQEGSDAQPPAE
-20 PAGAKPD
+20 PIDAKSD
-27 TSELTDDL
+27 ASELADDS
-35 PTTAGVG
+35 PTTSGVG

-60 VGGGGL
+60 VGGGAL

-77 GQLEIGRELGRVDG
+77 GQLEIGRELGRLDG
-91 VARDVDRLTTHQ
+91 VARDVDRLVTHQ
-103 IEASEA
+103 IEVSEA

-116 GEDGQRILRAEI
+116 GEDDRNALRS
-128 DTAGSKL
+128 D
-135 RTELQALAEAQATER
+135 LQALTQAQATER
-150 TQRQKELESLADIVA
+150 AQRQKELESLAGIVA
-165 KTRSEMGVARDDWLL
+165 KNRSEMGVARDDWLL

-215 ALAGPQILKIRRAL
+215 ALAGPQILKIRRVL
-229 SEEQAHLGQIT
+229 SQEQEYLGQVT
-240 PVDVAG
+240 PVDVTG
-246 MSLVLTALAQSVG
+246 ISLVLAALAESVG
-259 DLPLKGDSDRPQWPD
+259 DLPLKGDSDRPQWSD
-274 SGDSAQNGA
+274 SGDSAQSSV
-283 PDKSADDADGES
+283 PDKPADDADGES
-295 AVRTFSRKVL
+295 AVRAFSRKVL
-305 ADLGDLVRVRRVD
+305 SDLGDLVRVRRVD
-318 ETRPPQLDTAAR
+318 ETRPPKLDTAAR

-335 NLRLQLVGAQWALLR
+335 NLRLQLVGAQLALLR
-350 REAGVFQ
+350 RDAGVFQ

-363 RLWLGDYFQ
+363 RIWLGDYFE
-372 TDTAVQHFEA
+372 TGTPVQHFDT
-382 QIAELQ
+382 QVAELQ
-388 QVKVALN
+388 QAKVALS

-400 GSLALL
+400 GSLTLL

>member
-6 PPEQEGSDGQPPPE
+6 PPEQEGSDAQPPAE
-20 PAGAKPD
+20 PIDAKSD
-27 TSELTDDL
+27 ASELADDS
-35 PTTAGVG
+35 PTTSGVG

-47 RTGWVAPLALILA
+47 HTGWVAPLALVLA
-60 VGGGGL
+60 VGGGAL

-77 GQLEIGRELGRVDG
+77 GQLEIGRELGRLDG
-91 VARDVDRLTTHQ
+91 VARDVDRLVTHQ
-103 IEASEA
+103 SQVSEA

-116 GEDGQRILRAEI
+116 GEDDRNALRS
-128 DTAGSKL
+128 D
-135 RTELQALAEAQATER
+135 LQALTQAQATER
-150 TQRQKELESLADIVA
+150 AQRQKELESLAGIVA
-165 KTRSEMGVARDDWLL
+165 KNRSEMGVARDDWLL

-229 SEEQAHLGQIT
+229 SQEREHLGQMT

-246 MSLVLTALAQSVG
+246 ISLVLAALAESVG
-259 DLPLKGDSDRPQWPD
+259 DLPLKGDSDRPQWSD
-274 SGDSAQNGA
+274 SGDSAQSSV
-283 PDKSADDADGES
+283 PDKPADDADGES
-295 AVRTFSRKVL
+295 AVRAFSRKVL
-305 ADLGDLVRVRRVD
+305 SDLGDLVRVRRVD
-318 ETRPPQLDTAAR
+318 ETRPPKLDTAAR

-335 NLRLQLVGAQWALLR
+335 NLRLQLVGAQLALLR
-350 REAGVFQ
+350 RDAGVFQ

-363 RLWLGDYFQ
+363 RIWLGDYFE
-372 TDTAVQHFEA
+372 TGTPVQHFDT
-382 QIAELQ
+382 QVAELQ
-388 QVKVALN
+388 QAKVALS

>member
-6 PPEQEGSDGQPPPE
+6 PPEQEGSDAQPPAE
-20 PAGAKPD
+20 PIDAKSD
-27 TSELTDDL
+27 ASELADDS
-35 PTTAGVG
+35 PTTSGVG

-47 RTGWVAPLALILA
+47 HTGWVAPLALILA
-60 VGGGGL
+60 VGGGAL

-77 GQLEIGRELGRVDG
+77 GQLEIGRELGRLDG
-91 VARDVDRLTTHQ
+91 VARDVDRLVTHQ
-103 IEASEA
+103 SQVSEA

-116 GEDGQRILRAEI
+116 GEDDRHALR
-128 DTAGSKL
+128 S
-135 RTELQALAEAQATER
+135 ELQVLTQAQATER
-150 TQRQKELESLADIVA
+150 AQRQKELESLAGIVA
-165 KTRSEMGVARDDWLL
+165 KNRSEMGVARDDWLL

-215 ALAGPQILKIRRAL
+215 ALAGPQILKIRRVL
-229 SEEQAHLGQIT
+229 SQEQEHLGQMT

-246 MSLVLTALAQSVG
+246 ISLVLAALAESVG
-259 DLPLKGDSDRPQWPD
+259 DLPLKGDSDRPQWSG
-274 SGDSAQNGA
+274 SGDSAQSSA
-283 PDKSADDADGES
+283 LDKPADDADAES
-295 AVRTFSRKVL
+295 AVRAFSRKVL
-305 ADLGDLVRVRRVD
+305 SDLGDLVRVRRVD
-318 ETRPPQLDTAAR
+318 ETRPPKLDTAAR

-335 NLRLQLVGAQWALLR
+335 NLRLQLVGAQLALLR
-350 REAGVFQ
+350 RDAGVFQ

-363 RLWLGDYFQ
+363 RLWLGDYFDPG
-372 TDTAVQHFEA
+372 TPVQHFDT
-382 QIAELQ
+382 QVAELQ
-388 QVKVALN
+388 QAKVALS

-400 GSLALL
+400 GSLTLL

>member
-6 PPEQEGSDGQPPPE
+6 PPEQEGSDAQPPAE
-20 PAGAKPD
+20 PIDAKSD
-27 TSELTDDL
+27 ASELADDS
-35 PTTAGVG
+35 PTTSGVG
-42 QVPVA
+42 QIPVA
-47 RTGWVAPLALILA
+47 HTGWVAPLALILA
-60 VGGGGL
+60 VGGAAL

-77 GQLEIGRELGRVDG
+77 GQLEIGRELGRLDG
-91 VARDVDRLTTHQ
+91 VARDVDRLVTHQ
-103 IEASEA
+103 SQVSEA

-116 GEDGQRILRAEI
+116 GEDDRNALR
-128 DTAGSKL
+128 S
-135 RTELQALAEAQATER
+135 ELQALTQAQAAER
-150 TQRQKELESLADIVA
+150 AQRQKELESLAGIVA
-165 KTRSEMGVARDDWLL
+165 KNRSEMGVARDDWLL

-215 ALAGPQILKIRRAL
+215 ALAGPQILKIRRVL
-229 SEEQAHLGQIT
+229 SQEQEHLGQMT

-246 MSLVLTALAQSVG
+246 ISLVLAALAESVG
-259 DLPLKGDSDRPQWPD
+259 DLPLKGDSDRPQWSD
-274 SGDSAQNGA
+274 SGDSAQSSV
-283 PDKSADDADGES
+283 PDKPADDADSES
-295 AVRTFSRKVL
+295 AVRAFSRKVL
-305 ADLGDLVRVRRVD
+305 SDLGDLVRVRRVD
-318 ETRPPQLDTAAR
+318 ETRPPKLDTAAR

-335 NLRLQLVGAQWALLR
+335 NLRLQLVGAQLALLR
-350 REAGVFQ
+350 RDAGVFQ

-363 RLWLGDYFQ
+363 RTWLGDYFEAG
-372 TDTAVQHFEA
+372 TPVQHFDA
-382 QIAELQ
+382 QVAELQ
-388 QVKVALN
+388 QSKVALN

>member
-6 PPEQEGSDGQPPPE
+6 PPEQEGSDAQPPAE
-20 PAGAKPD
+20 PIDAKSD
-27 TSELTDDL
+27 ASELADDS
-35 PTTAGVG
+35 PTTSGVG
-42 QVPVA
+42 QIPVA
-47 RTGWVAPLALILA
+47 RMGWVAPLALILA
-60 VGGGGL
+60 VGGGAL

-77 GQLEIGRELGRVDG
+77 GQLEIGRELGRLDG
-91 VARDVDRLTTHQ
+91 VARDVDRLVTHQ
-103 IEASEA
+103 SQVSEA

-116 GEDGQRILRAEI
+116 GEDDRHALRS
-128 DTAGSKL
+128 D
-135 RTELQALAEAQATER
+135 LQALTQAQATER
-150 TQRQKELESLADIVA
+150 AQRQKELESLAGIVA
-165 KTRSEMGVARDDWLL
+165 KNRSEMGVARDDWLL

-215 ALAGPQILKIRRAL
+215 ALAGPQILKIRRVL
-229 SEEQAHLGQIT
+229 SQEQEHLGQMT

-246 MSLVLTALAQSVG
+246 ISLVLAALAESVG
-259 DLPLKGDSDRPQWPD
+259 DLPLKGDSDRPQWSD
-274 SGDSAQNGA
+274 SGDSAQSSV
-283 PDKSADDADGES
+283 PDKPADDADGES
-295 AVRTFSRKVL
+295 AVRAFSRKVL
-305 ADLGDLVRVRRVD
+305 SDLGDLVRVRRVD
-318 ETRPPQLDTAAR
+318 ETRPPKLDTAAR

-335 NLRLQLVGAQWALLR
+335 NLRLQLVGAQLALLR
-350 REAGVFQ
+350 RDAGVFQ

-363 RLWLGDYFQ
+363 RIWLGDYF
-372 TDTAVQHFEA
+372 DTGTPVQHFDT
-382 QIAELQ
+382 QVAELQ
-388 QVKVALN
+388 QAKVALS

-400 GSLALL
+400 GSLTLL

>member
-1 MTDKF
+1 VTDKF
-6 PPEQEGSDGQPPPE
+6 PPEQEGSDAQPPAE
-20 PAGAKPD
+20 PIDAKSD
-27 TSELTDDL
+27 ASELADDS
-35 PTTAGVG
+35 PTTSGVG
-42 QVPVA
+42 QIPVA
-47 RTGWVAPLALILA
+47 HTGWVAPLALILA
-60 VGGGGL
+60 VGGGAL

-77 GQLEIGRELGRVDG
+77 GQLEIGRELGRLDG
-91 VARDVDRLTTHQ
+91 VARDVDRLVTHQ
-103 IEASEA
+103 SQVSEA

-116 GEDGQRILRAEI
+116 GEDDRNALR
-128 DTAGSKL
+128 S
-135 RTELQALAEAQATER
+135 ELQALTQAQAAER
-150 TQRQKELESLADIVA
+150 AQRQKELESLAGIVA
-165 KTRSEMGVARDDWLL
+165 KNRSEMGVARDDWLL

-215 ALAGPQILKIRRAL
+215 ALAGPQILKIRRVL
-229 SEEQAHLGQIT
+229 SQEQEHLGQMT

-246 MSLVLTALAQSVG
+246 ISLVLAALAESVG
-259 DLPLKGDSDRPQWPD
+259 DLPLKGDSDRPQWSD
-274 SGDSAQNGA
+274 SGDSAQSSV
-283 PDKSADDADGES
+283 PDKPADDADSES
-295 AVRTFSRKVL
+295 AVRAFSRKVL
-305 ADLGDLVRVRRVD
+305 SDLGDLVRVRRVD
-318 ETRPPQLDTAAR
+318 ETRPPKLDTAAR

-335 NLRLQLVGAQWALLR
+335 NLRLQLVGAQLALLR
-350 REAGVFQ
+350 RDAGVFQ

-363 RLWLGDYFQ
+363 RIWLGDYFE
-372 TDTAVQHFEA
+372 TGTPVQHFDT
-382 QIAELQ
+382 QVAELQ
-388 QVKVALN
+388 QAKVALN

>member
-6 PPEQEGSDGQPPPE
+6 PPEQEGSDAQPPAE
-20 PAGAKPD
+20 PIDAKSD
-27 TSELTDDL
+27 ASELADDS
-35 PTTAGVG
+35 PTTSGVG
-42 QVPVA
+42 QIPVA
-47 RTGWVAPLALILA
+47 HTGWVAPLALILA
-60 VGGGGL
+60 VGGGAL

-77 GQLEIGRELGRVDG
+77 GQLEIGRELGRLDG
-91 VARDVDRLTTHQ
+91 VARDVDRLVTHQ
-103 IEASEA
+103 SQVSEA

-116 GEDGQRILRAEI
+116 GEDDRHALRS
-128 DTAGSKL
+128 D
-135 RTELQALAEAQATER
+135 LQALTQAQATEWA
-150 TQRQKELESLADIVA
+150 QRQKELESLAGIVA
-165 KTRSEMGVARDDWLL
+165 KNRSEMGVARDDWLL

-215 ALAGPQILKIRRAL
+215 ALAGPQILKIRRVLAQ
-229 SEEQAHLGQIT
+229 EQEHLGQMT

-246 MSLVLTALAQSVG
+246 ISLVLAALAESVG
-259 DLPLKGDSDRPQWPD
+259 DLPLKGDSDRPQWSD
-274 SGDSAQNGA
+274 SGDSAQSSV
-283 PDKSADDADGES
+283 PDKPADDADSES
-295 AVRTFSRKVL
+295 AVRAFSRKVL
-305 ADLGDLVRVRRVD
+305 SDLGDLVRVRRVD
-318 ETRPPQLDTAAR
+318 ETRPPKLDTAAR

-335 NLRLQLVGAQWALLR
+335 NLRLQLVGAQLALLR
-350 REAGVFQ
+350 RDAEVFQ

-363 RLWLGDYFQ
+363 RIWLSDYF
-372 TDTAVQHFEA
+372 DPGIPLQHFDT
-382 QIAELQ
+382 QVAELQ
-388 QVKVALN
+388 QAKVALS

>member
-6 PPEQEGSDGQPPPE
+6 PPEQEGSDAQPPAE
-20 PAGAKPD
+20 PIDAKSD
-27 TSELTDDL
+27 ASELADDS

-60 VGGGGL
+60 VGGGAL

-77 GQLEIGRELGRVDG
+77 GQLEIGRELGRLDG
-91 VARDVDRLTTHQ
+91 VARDVDRLVTHQ
-103 IEASEA
+103 SQVSEA

-116 GEDGQRILRAEI
+116 GEDDRNALRS
-128 DTAGSKL
+128 D
-135 RTELQALAEAQATER
+135 LQALTQAQATER
-150 TQRQKELESLADIVA
+150 AQRQKELESLAGLVA
-165 KTRSEMGVARDDWLL
+165 KNRSEMGVARDDWLL

-215 ALAGPQILKIRRAL
+215 ALAGPQILKIRRVL
-229 SEEQAHLGQIT
+229 SQEQEYLGQVT

-246 MSLVLTALAQSVG
+246 ISLVLAALAESVG
-259 DLPLKGDSDRPQWPD
+259 DLPLKGDSDRPQWSD
-274 SGDSAQNGA
+274 SGDSAQSSV
-283 PDKSADDADGES
+283 PDKPADDADGES
-295 AVRTFSRKVL
+295 AVRAFSRKVL
-305 ADLGDLVRVRRVD
+305 SDLGDLVRVRRVD
-318 ETRPPQLDTAAR
+318 ETRPPKLDTAAR

-335 NLRLQLVGAQWALLR
+335 NLRLQLVGAQLALLR
-350 REAGVFQ
+350 RDAGVFQ

-363 RLWLGDYFQ
+363 RLWLGDYFDPG
-372 TDTAVQHFEA
+372 TPVQHFDT
-382 QIAELQ
+382 QVAELQ
-388 QVKVALN
+388 QAKVALS

-400 GSLALL
+400 GSLTLL

>member
-6 PPEQEGSDGQPPPE
+6 PPEQEGSDAQPPAE
-20 PAGAKPD
+20 PIDAKSD
-27 TSELTDDL
+27 ASELADDS
-35 PTTAGVG
+35 PTTSGVG

-47 RTGWVAPLALILA
+47 RMGWVAPLALILA
-60 VGGGGL
+60 VGGGAL

-77 GQLEIGRELGRVDG
+77 GQLEIGRELGRLDG
-91 VARDVDRLTTHQ
+91 VARDVDRLVTHQ
-103 IEASEA
+103 IEVSEA

-116 GEDGQRILRAEI
+116 GEDDRNALRS
-128 DTAGSKL
+128 D
-135 RTELQALAEAQATER
+135 LQALTQAQATER
-150 TQRQKELESLADIVA
+150 AQRQKELESLAGLVA
-165 KTRSEMGVARDDWLL
+165 KNRSEMGVARDDWLL

-215 ALAGPQILKIRRAL
+215 ALAGPQILKIRRVLAQ
-229 SEEQAHLGQIT
+229 EQEHLGQMT

-246 MSLVLTALAQSVG
+246 ISLVLAALAESVG
-259 DLPLKGDSDRPQWPD
+259 DLPLKGDSDRPQWSD
-274 SGDSAQNGA
+274 SDDSAQNGA
-283 PDKSADDADGES
+283 SDKSADDADGES
-295 AVRTFSRKVL
+295 AVRAFSRKVL
-305 ADLGDLVRVRRVD
+305 SDLGDLVRVRRVD
-318 ETRPPQLDTAAR
+318 ETRPPKLDTAAR

-335 NLRLQLVGAQWALLR
+335 NLRLQLVGAQLALLR
-350 REAGVFQ
+350 RDAGVFQ

-363 RLWLGDYFQ
+363 RIWLGDYFDPG
-372 TDTAVQHFEA
+372 TPVQHFDT
-382 QIAELQ
+382 QVAELQ
-388 QVKVALN
+388 QAKVALS

-400 GSLALL
+400 GSLTLL

>member
-6 PPEQEGSDGQPPPE
+6 PPEQEGSDAQPPAE
-20 PAGAKPD
+20 PIDAKSD
-27 TSELTDDL
+27 ASELADDS
-35 PTTAGVG
+35 PTTSGVG

-60 VGGGGL
+60 VGGGAL

-77 GQLEIGRELGRVDG
+77 GQLEIGRELGRLDG
-91 VARDVDRLTTHQ
+91 VARDVDRLVTHQ
-103 IEASEA
+103 SQVSEA

-116 GEDGQRILRAEI
+116 GEDDRNALRS
-128 DTAGSKL
+128 D
-135 RTELQALAEAQATER
+135 LQALTQAQATER
-150 TQRQKELESLADIVA
+150 AQRQKELESLAGIVA
-165 KTRSEMGVARDDWLL
+165 KNRSEMGVARDDWLL

-208 LADDRLK
+208 LADERLK

-229 SEEQAHLGQIT
+229 SQEQEHLGQVT
-240 PVDVAG
+240 PVDVTG
-246 MSLVLTALAQSVG
+246 ISLVLAALAESVG
-259 DLPLKGDSDRPQWPD
+259 DLPLKGDSDRPQWSD
-274 SGDSAQNGA
+274 SGDSAQSSV
-283 PDKSADDADGES
+283 PDKPADDADGES
-295 AVRTFSRKVL
+295 AVRAFSRKVL
-305 ADLGDLVRVRRVD
+305 SDLGDLVRVRRVD
-318 ETRPPQLDTAAR
+318 ETRPPKLDTAAR

-335 NLRLQLVGAQWALLR
+335 NLRLQLVGAQLALLR
-350 REAGVFQ
+350 RDAGVFQ

-363 RLWLGDYFQ
+363 RIWLGDYFDPG
-372 TDTAVQHFEA
+372 TPVQHFDT
-382 QIAELQ
+382 QVAELQ
-388 QVKVALN
+388 QAKVALS

-400 GSLALL
+400 GSLTLL

>member
-6 PPEQEGSDGQPPPE
+6 PPEQEGSDAQPPAE
-20 PAGAKPD
+20 PIDAKSD
-27 TSELTDDL
+27 ASELADDS
-35 PTTAGVG
+35 PTTSGVG
-42 QVPVA
+42 QIPVA
-47 RTGWVAPLALILA
+47 HTGWVAPLALILA
-60 VGGGGL
+60 VGGGAL

-77 GQLEIGRELGRVDG
+77 GQLEIGRELGRLDG
-91 VARDVDRLTTHQ
+91 VARDVDRLVTHQ
-103 IEASEA
+103 SQVSEA

-116 GEDGQRILRAEI
+116 GEDDRNALR
-128 DTAGSKL
+128 S
-135 RTELQALAEAQATER
+135 ELQALTQAQAAER
-150 TQRQKELESLADIVA
+150 AQRQKELESLAGIVA
-165 KTRSEMGVARDDWLL
+165 KNRSEMGVARDDWLL

-215 ALAGPQILKIRRAL
+215 ALAGPQILKIRRVL
-229 SEEQAHLGQIT
+229 SQEQEHLGQMT

-246 MSLVLTALAQSVG
+246 ISLVLAALAESVG
-259 DLPLKGDSDRPQWPD
+259 DLPLKGDSDRPQWSD
-274 SGDSAQNGA
+274 SGDSAQSSV
-283 PDKSADDADGES
+283 PDKPADDADSES
-295 AVRTFSRKVL
+295 AVRAFSRKVL
-305 ADLGDLVRVRRVD
+305 SDLGDLVRVRRVD
-318 ETRPPQLDTAAR
+318 ETRPPKLDTAAR

-335 NLRLQLVGAQWALLR
+335 NLRLQLVGAQLALLR
-350 REAGVFQ
+350 RDAGVFQ

-363 RLWLGDYFQ
+363 RIWLGDYFE
-372 TDTAVQHFEA
+372 TGTSVQHFDT
-382 QIAELQ
+382 QVAELQ
-388 QVKVALN
+388 QAKVALN

>member
-6 PPEQEGSDGQPPPE
+6 PPEQEGSDAQPPAE
-20 PAGAKPD
+20 PIDAKSD
-27 TSELTDDL
+27 ASELADDS
-35 PTTAGVG
+35 PTTSGVG
-42 QVPVA
+42 QIPVA
-47 RTGWVAPLALILA
+47 HTGWVAPLALILA
-60 VGGGGL
+60 VGGAAL

-77 GQLEIGRELGRVDG
+77 GQLEIGRELGRLDG
-91 VARDVDRLTTHQ
+91 VARDVDRLVTHQ
-103 IEASEA
+103 SQVSEA

-116 GEDGQRILRAEI
+116 GEDDRNALR
-128 DTAGSKL
+128 S
-135 RTELQALAEAQATER
+135 ELQALTQAQATER
-150 TQRQKELESLADIVA
+150 AQRQKELESLAGIVA
-165 KTRSEMGVARDDWLL
+165 KNRSEMGVARDDWLL

-215 ALAGPQILKIRRAL
+215 ALAGPQILKIRRVL
-229 SEEQAHLGQIT
+229 SQEQEHLGQMT

-246 MSLVLTALAQSVG
+246 ISLVLAALAESVG
-259 DLPLKGDSDRPQWPD
+259 NLPLKGDSDRPQWSD
-274 SGDSAQNGA
+274 SGDSAQSSV
-283 PDKSADDADGES
+283 PDKPADDADSES
-295 AVRTFSRKVL
+295 AVRAFSRKVL
-305 ADLGDLVRVRRVD
+305 SDLGDLVRVRRVD
-318 ETRPPQLDTAAR
+318 ETRPPKLDTAAR

-335 NLRLQLVGAQWALLR
+335 NLRLQLVGAQLALLR
-350 REAGVFQ
+350 RDAGVFQ

-363 RLWLGDYFQ
+363 RIWLGDYFE
-372 TDTAVQHFEA
+372 TGTPVQHFDT
-382 QIAELQ
+382 QVAELQ
-388 QVKVALN
+388 QSKVALS

>member
-6 PPEQEGSDGQPPPE
+6 PPEQEGSDAQPPAE
-20 PAGAKPD
+20 PIDAKSD
-27 TSELTDDL
+27 ASELADDS
-35 PTTAGVG
+35 PTTSGVG
-42 QVPVA
+42 QIPVA
-47 RTGWVAPLALILA
+47 HTGWVAPLALILA
-60 VGGGGL
+60 VGGGAL

-77 GQLEIGRELGRVDG
+77 GQLEIGRELGRLDG
-91 VARDVDRLTTHQ
+91 VARDVDRLVTHQ
-103 IEASEA
+103 SQVSEA

-116 GEDGQRILRAEI
+116 GEDDRNALR
-128 DTAGSKL
+128 S
-135 RTELQALAEAQATER
+135 ELQALTQAQAAER
-150 TQRQKELESLADIVA
+150 AQRQKELESLAGIVA
-165 KTRSEMGVARDDWLL
+165 KNRSEMGVARDDWLL

-215 ALAGPQILKIRRAL
+215 ALAGPQILKIRRVL
-229 SEEQAHLGQIT
+229 SQEQEHLGQMT

-246 MSLVLTALAQSVG
+246 ISLVLAALAESVG
-259 DLPLKGDSDRPQWPD
+259 DLPLKGDSDRPQWSD
-274 SGDSAQNGA
+274 SGDSAQSSV
-283 PDKSADDADGES
+283 PDKPADDADSES
-295 AVRTFSRKVL
+295 AVRAFSRKVL
-305 ADLGDLVRVRRVD
+305 SDLGDLVRVRRVD
-318 ETRPPQLDTAAR
+318 ETRPPKLDTAAR

-335 NLRLQLVGAQWALLR
+335 NLRLQLVGAQLALLR
-350 REAGVFQ
+350 RDAGVFQ

-363 RLWLGDYFQ
+363 RIWLGDYFE
-372 TDTAVQHFEA
+372 TGTSVQHFDT
-382 QIAELQ
+382 QVAELQ
-388 QVKVALN
+388 QSKVALS

>member
-6 PPEQEGSDGQPPPE
+6 PPEQEGSDAQPPAE
-20 PAGAKPD
+20 PIDAKSD
-27 TSELTDDL
+27 ASELANDS
-35 PTTAGVG
+35 PTTSGVG

-60 VGGGGL
+60 VGGGAL

-77 GQLEIGRELGRVDG
+77 GQLEIGRELGRLDG
-91 VARDVDRLTTHQ
+91 VARDVDRLVTHQ
-103 IEASEA
+103 TEVSEA
-109 VATLRRQ
+109 VAMLRRQ
-116 GEDGQRILRAEI
+116 GEDDRNALRS
-128 DTAGSKL
+128 D
-135 RTELQALAEAQATER
+135 LQALTQAQATER
-150 TQRQKELESLADIVA
+150 AQRQKELESLAGIVA
-165 KTRSEMGVARDDWLL
+165 KNRSEMGVARDDWLL

-229 SEEQAHLGQIT
+229 SQEQEHLGQMT

-246 MSLVLTALAQSVG
+246 ISLVLAALAESVG
-259 DLPLKGDSDRPQWPD
+259 DLPLKGDSDRPQWSD
-274 SGDSAQNGA
+274 SGDSAQSSV
-283 PDKSADDADGES
+283 PDKPADDVDGES
-295 AVRTFSRKVL
+295 AVRAFSRKVL
-305 ADLGDLVRVRRVD
+305 SDLGDLVRVRRVD
-318 ETRPPQLDTAAR
+318 ETRPPKLDTAAR

-335 NLRLQLVGAQWALLR
+335 NLRLQLVGAQLALLR
-350 REAGVFQ
+350 RDAGVFQ

-363 RLWLGDYFQ
+363 RIWLGDYFE
-372 TDTAVQHFEA
+372 TGTPVQHFDT
-382 QIAELQ
+382 QVAELQ
-388 QVKVALN
+388 QAKVALS

-400 GSLALL
+400 GSLTLL
-406 RAEIQRRDSI
+406 RAEIERRDSI